1 MVLFQAAERR
11 IGNFSEQEL
20 ANTFWPLAT
29 ADFLSGELFAVL
41 TYAPERRIAS
51 FNFNAQQ
58 LVNIG

>member
-1 MVLFQAAERR
+1 M
-11 IGNFSEQEL
+11 GNFSEQEL

-29 ADFLSGELFAVL
+29 ADFLSGEFFAVL